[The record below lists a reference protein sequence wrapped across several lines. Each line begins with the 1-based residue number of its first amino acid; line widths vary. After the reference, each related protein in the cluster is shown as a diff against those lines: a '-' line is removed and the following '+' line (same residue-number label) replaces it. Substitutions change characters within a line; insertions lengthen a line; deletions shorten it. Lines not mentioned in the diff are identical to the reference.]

1 MRMLMGAI
9 IRNAIGEGMLSQ
21 NVGAP
26 ALDDCHVFGTNGW

>member
-9 IRNAIGEGMLSQ
+9 VRYAIGEGMLSQ

-26 ALDDCHVFGTNGW
+26 ALDDCHVFGTAEW